1 MDPTAI
7 PSIDAWRSEVGA
19 PNLRA
24 AIVLD
29 TRSPDWLVQRIDA
42 VLCCNMIHISPWNSA
57 VGLFEGVGEVLE
69 PAGVLVLYGP
79 FRFSGSFTAPSNARF
94 DASLRSRD
102 PEWGIRDCDDVT
114 ALAKKRGLALM
125 ETIPMPANNHCLV
138 FGRAAGC
145 IE

>member
-1 MDPTAI
+1 
-7 PSIDAWRSEVGA
+7 
-19 PNLRA
+19 
-24 AIVLD
+24 
-29 TRSPDWLVQRIDA
+29 VQRIDA